1 MIAVAA
7 VAGAIGVLALTGGD
21 GDDEPAPPQA
31 NMPAAPEATVEG
43 PETTPSGDEA
53 QVGGT
58 SEEQRQVER
67 VVRTY
72 VEALNAKDGRT
83 VCELVPGVADE
94 LELPVRGPTC
104 EASVKASIGYR
115 DPRGFPVWKSSEVQ
129 RVRSI
134 VVDGGSARVSATV
147 ITHFADRGQPSI
159 EDDTIYLENRRHRWR
174 LAKPSATIYR
184 AVGYPD
190 VPPEVL
196 QAP

>member
-1 MIAVAA
+1 VIAVAA
-7 VAGAIGVLALTGGD
+7 VAGALGVLALTGGD
-21 GDDEPAPPQA
+21 GDDEPAPPQTTT
-31 NMPAAPEATVEG
+31 PAAPEATVEE
-43 PETTPSGDEA
+43 PETTPSEDEA

-83 VCELVPGVADE
+83 VCELVPGVAEE
-94 LELPVRGPTC
+94 LELPVRGPSC

-115 DPRGFPVWKSSEVQ
+115 DPRGFPVWESSEVQ

-134 VVDGGSARVSATV
+134 VVDGSSARVSATV

-159 EDDTIYLENRRHRWR
+159 EHDTIYLENRRHRWR